1 MVKKVLEKIY
11 KKSRYYLDNIVKNKI
26 SLKYDSFLISIYIMY
41 KSVEYV
47 ILKENKLINE
57 EKKIDNYYLEKKE
70 DALKIKTSKCFKDI
84 MF

>member
-1 MVKKVLEKIY
+1 MVKRILEKIY

-57 EKKIDNYYLEKKE
+57 EKKNR
-70 DALKIKTSKCFKDI
+70 
-84 MF
+84 